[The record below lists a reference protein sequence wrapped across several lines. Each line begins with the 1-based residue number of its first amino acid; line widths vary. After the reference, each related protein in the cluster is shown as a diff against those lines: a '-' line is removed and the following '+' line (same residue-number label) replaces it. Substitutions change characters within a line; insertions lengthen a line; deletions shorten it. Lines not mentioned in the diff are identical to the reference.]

1 MGVPVEPVGP
11 LARKERQYSLFNGHN
26 RLNRQRGNLI
36 LNDIIEPAFHACH
49 DAVKNIFI
57 PNSEFT

>member
-11 LARKERQYSLFNGHN
+11 LARKKRQYSLFNGPT
-26 RLNRQRGNLI
+26 GEPNLD
-36 LNDIIEPAFHACH
+36 DIIKPAFHACH
-49 DAVKNIFI
+49 DAVKNILI